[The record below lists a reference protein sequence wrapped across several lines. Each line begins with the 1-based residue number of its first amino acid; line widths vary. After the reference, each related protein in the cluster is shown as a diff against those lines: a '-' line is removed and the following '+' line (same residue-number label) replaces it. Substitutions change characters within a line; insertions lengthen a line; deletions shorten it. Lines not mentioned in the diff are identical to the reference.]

1 MKPIQLPAVS
11 QAANY
16 SSIDP
21 LDGRYYD
28 PEIAKYLAER
38 SRIAYQAYVEAAL
51 AHALA
56 EFGVCTAE
64 IANEI
69 EAATTKVTAE
79 TVAEHEKTT
88 KHDVKALVNTIKA
101 ELSEQAQPYVHF
113 GATSYDIVAT
123 ALSLQLRDATQQLV
137 IPRLVA
143 LEKTLL
149 ALTDKYADTVQVG
162 RTHGQHAVPITF
174 GFAMAEYVSR
184 LGENIV
190 ALKELSQLLR
200 GKFSGAVGA
209 YNALSLFVD
218 DPLKFET
225 TVLGYVG
232 LEPAPYSTQIIP
244 AEQYVR
250 LIDELNITAG
260 IMANLSHDM
269 RHLQR
274 SEIAEVREAFEPGQT
289 GSSTMAHKR
298 NPWNFE
304 NVISMSKQVTAQ
316 IVNANLNLS
325 SEHQRDLTDSASA
338 RFYGLTLASV
348 ASMADRLNK
357 VMSKIEVDEANMQ
370 KNLYLS
376 GGAIAAEPLY
386 LLLEKYGHTTAHE
399 ASKALSHHALEASQT
414 LYEVASADPDIANYF
429 TQFSDAEKQIL
440 QEPEKHYT
448 GLAAVKARAV
458 HDHWSSALFFD
469 DGQANKIATT
479 LI

>member
-1 MKPIQLPAVS
+1 MKPFNLPAADP
-11 QAANY
+11 QANY
-16 SSIDP
+16 NSLDP

-28 PEIAKYLAER
+28 AAIASYLSER

-56 EFGVCTAE
+56 EFEICSPD

-69 EAATTKVTAE
+69 EAATAKVTAE
-79 TVAEHEKTT
+79 AVAEQEKTT
-88 KHDVKALVNTIKA
+88 KHDVKALVNCIKA
-101 ELSEQAQPYVHF
+101 ELSAEAQPYVHF

-123 ALSLQLRDATQQLV
+123 GLSLQLRAAVNELI
-137 IPRLVA
+137 IPRLTE

-149 ALTDKYADTVQVG
+149 RLTNDYAETVQVG

-184 LGENIV
+184 IGENIL
-190 ALKELSQLLR
+190 ALKDLSAHLQ

-218 DPLKFET
+218 DPIKFER
-225 TVLGYVG
+225 TVLGYLN
-232 LEPAPYSTQIIP
+232 LEPAAYSSQIIP
-244 AEQYVR
+244 AESYVR
-250 LIDELNITAG
+250 LIDELVISAG

-274 SEIAEVREAFEPGQT
+274 SEIAEVREHFDPGQT

-338 RFYGLTLASV
+338 RFYAVTFASV
-348 ASMADRLNK
+348 ASMAERLNR
-357 VMSKIEVDEANMQ
+357 VMAVVEVDEENMQ
-370 KNLYLS
+370 RNLHMS

-386 LLLEKYGHTTAHE
+386 LLLEKYEHTSAHE
-399 ASKALSHHALEASQT
+399 VSKGLAHQALESKRT
-414 LYEVASADPDIANYF
+414 LYEVASQDDSIADYF
-429 TQFSDAEKQIL
+429 SKFNDHEKQIL
-440 QEPEKHYT
+440 QEPEKYYT
-448 GLAAVKARAV
+448 GLAAQKARAIY
-458 HDHWSSALFFD
+458 DQW
-469 DGQANKIATT
+469 QTQINQ
-479 LI
+479 

>member
-1 MKPIQLPAVS
+1 MKPINLPTVS
-11 QAANY
+11 EAANY
-16 SSIDP
+16 NAIDP
-21 LDGRYYD
+21 LDGRYFD
-28 PEIAKYLAER
+28 PVIARYLSES

-51 AHALA
+51 ARALA
-56 EFGVCTAE
+56 EFGVCSAD
-64 IANEI
+64 IASQI
-69 EAATTKVTAE
+69 EVAAAKVTAA
-79 TVAEHEKTT
+79 TVAEEEKTT
-88 KHDVKALVNTIKA
+88 KHDVKALVNVIKSQLPDEA
-101 ELSEQAQPYVHF
+101 KPYVHF

-123 ALSLQLRDATQQLV
+123 ALSLQLQTAINELV
-137 IPRLVA
+137 LPRLIE

-149 ALTDKYADTVQVG
+149 NLTKQYADTVQIG

-184 LGENIV
+184 LGASISS
-190 ALKELSQLLR
+190 LKVLSSKLK

-218 DPLKFET
+218 DPEKFEQ
-225 TVLGYVG
+225 TVLGYLK

-244 AEQYVR
+244 AEGYVR
-250 LIDELNITAG
+250 LIAELAVTAG

-304 NVISMSKQVTAQ
+304 NVISMHKQVLSQ
-316 IVNANLNLS
+316 VVNANLNVS

-338 RFYGLTLASV
+338 RFYGVVLASV
-348 ASMADRLNK
+348 ASMAGRLNQ
-357 VMSKIEVDEANMQ
+357 VMAKIEVDADNMQ

-399 ASKALSHHALEASQT
+399 VSKSLAHQALEANKP
-414 LYEVASADPDIANYF
+414 LYEVASASPELADYF
-429 TQFSDAEKQIL
+429 AKFTDREKQIL

-448 GLAAVKARAV
+448 GLAAKKALAT
-458 HDHWSSALFFD
+458 HDYWQEKL
-469 DGQANKIATT
+469 QA
-479 LI
+479 

>member
-1 MKPIQLPAVS
+1 MKPIQLPEPA
-11 QAANY
+11 ATANY

-28 PEIAKYLAER
+28 PETARYLSEA
-38 SRIAYQAYVEAAL
+38 SRITYQAYVETAL

-56 EFGVCTAE
+56 DAGICSPE
-64 IANEI
+64 IAAQI
-69 EAATTKVTAE
+69 ESAAVGVTAE
-79 TVAEHEKTT
+79 AVAEEEKTT
-88 KHDVKALVNTIKA
+88 KHDIKALVNVIKA
-101 ELSEQAQPYVHF
+101 GLPDEAKPYVHF

-123 ALSLQLRDATQQLV
+123 ALSLQLRAAVNELV
-137 IPRLVA
+137 IPHLTT

-149 ALTDKYADTVQVG
+149 DLTKQYAETVQIG

-184 LGENIV
+184 LGSSINS
-190 ALKELSQLLR
+190 LKVLNGKLK

-218 DPLKFET
+218 DPLEFEQK
-225 TVLGYVG
+225 VLGY
-232 LEPAPYSTQIIP
+232 LEIEPAPYSTQIIP
-244 AEQYVR
+244 AENYVR
-250 LIDELNITAG
+250 LIDELVVAAN

-274 SEIAEVREAFEPGQT
+274 SEIAEVREAFAEGQT

-316 IVNANLNLS
+316 LVNANLNLS

-338 RFYGLTLASV
+338 RFYGVVLASV
-348 ASMADRLNK
+348 AAMAQRLDK
-357 VMSKIEVDEANMQ
+357 VMGKLEVDEDNMQ
-370 KNLYLS
+370 RNLYLS

-399 ASKALSHHALEASQT
+399 VSKSLAHQALEAGKP
-414 LYEVASADPDIANYF
+414 LYEVASTDQAIAAYF
-429 TQFSDAEKQIL
+429 AKFTAREKQIL
-440 QEPEKHYT
+440 QEPEKYYT
-448 GLAAVKARAV
+448 GLAAQRALAA
-458 HDHWSSALFFD
+458 HDRW
-469 DGQANKIATT
+469 QNPPANP
-479 LI
+479 

>member
-1 MKPIQLPAVS
+1 MKSFTPPSADGD
-11 QAANY
+11 ANF

-28 PEIAKYLAER
+28 EKIATYLSER

-56 EFGVCTAE
+56 EFGVCSQDV
-64 IANEI
+64 ANEI
-69 EAATTKVTAE
+69 EAATARVTAE
-79 TVAEHEKTT
+79 AVAEREKTT
-88 KHDVKALVNTIKA
+88 KHDVKALVDCIKS
-101 ELSEQAQPYVHF
+101 ELSPEAQPYVHF

-123 ALSLQLRDATQQLV
+123 ALSLQLRSATTELV
-137 IPRLVA
+137 IPRLIE

-149 ALTDKYADTVQVG
+149 KLTSDYAETIQIG

-184 LGENIV
+184 LGASINS
-190 ALKELSQLLR
+190 LKVLSGKLK

-218 DPLKFET
+218 DPLKFESS
-225 TVLGYVG
+225 VLGYLD
-232 LEPAPYSTQIIP
+232 LEPADYSTQIIP
-244 AEQYVR
+244 AENYVR
-250 LIDELNITAG
+250 LIDELVISAG

-274 SEIAEVREAFEPGQT
+274 SEIAEVRERFDPGQT

-338 RFYGLTLASV
+338 RFYGMAFASV
-348 ASMADRLNK
+348 ASMAERLNR
-357 VMSKIEVDEANMQ
+357 VMATIEVDEENM
-370 KNLYLS
+370 KRNLHMS

-386 LLLEKYGHTTAHE
+386 LLLEKYGHTSAHE
-399 ASKALSHHALEASQT
+399 VSKELAHKALESEQT
-414 LYEVASADPDIANYF
+414 LYEVVSQDGSIAEF
-429 TQFSDAEKQIL
+429 FSKFNDRERQIL
-440 QEPEKHYT
+440 QEPEKYYT
-448 GLAAVKARAV
+448 GLAVQKAKAV
-458 HDHWSSALFFD
+458 HDKW
-469 DGQANKIATT
+469 QASI
-479 LI
+479 